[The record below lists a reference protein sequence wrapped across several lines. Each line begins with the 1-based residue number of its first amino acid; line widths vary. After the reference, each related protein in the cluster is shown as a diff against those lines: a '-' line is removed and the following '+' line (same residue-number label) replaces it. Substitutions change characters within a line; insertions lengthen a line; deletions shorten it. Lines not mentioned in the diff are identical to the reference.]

1 VKESAAKLRR
11 FAFDVIFRS
20 IKIIIGHM
28 PTSINITTM
37 SEVIVTE
44 EKVKKKRGRK
54 PSKERKG
61 YFYEREEQAVV
72 DYISTDDEREK
83 NRIFNEILK
92 PAFTKMVESIIRRY
106 NLYPPDEEF
115 QETFDDTISFLM
127 TKLSCFKPESG
138 YKAYSYCGTI
148 CKNYLYYK
156 INQFIKNQKRN
167 TSYDNP
173 FDSTKG
179 GFDDDIR
186 YSYND
191 SDTGRTFIAEL
202 TGSTVDNI
210 KKILDDAERMKL
222 NENEIKVGQALVN
235 LMTNWEELF
244 AQMGSDKFNKS
255 SILLFLKETTMLNTK
270 EIRDAMRVYKKKYYD
285 LKWTLI
291 NE

>member
-1 VKESAAKLRR
+1 
-11 FAFDVIFRS
+11 
-20 IKIIIGHM
+20 
-28 PTSINITTM
+28 M
-37 SEVIVTE
+37 SEVVVTE

-72 DYISTDDEREK
+72 DYITTDSKEEK
-83 NRIFNEILK
+83 NKIYNEILR

-127 TKLSCFKPESG
+127 TKLSCFKPDSG

-167 TSYDNP
+167 TSYDRPTEEVMNVD
-173 FDSTKG
+173 DSMK
-179 GFDDDIR
+179 F
-186 YSYND
+186 SYVD
-191 SDTGRTFIAEL
+191 SDTGKTFISEL
-202 TGSTVDNI
+202 TGSTVKNI
-210 KKILDDAERMKL
+210 QKILDDTDRFRL
-222 NENEIKVGQALVN
+222 NENERKVGSALVN
-235 LMTNWEELF
+235 LMTNWEDLF

-255 SILLFLKETTMLNTK
+255 SILLYLKETTMLNTK

-285 LKWTLI
+285 IKWNLI

>member
-1 VKESAAKLRR
+1 
-11 FAFDVIFRS
+11 
-20 IKIIIGHM
+20 
-28 PTSINITTM
+28 M
-37 SEVIVTE
+37 SEVCVTE

-72 DYISTDDEREK
+72 DYISSDNEREK
-83 NRIFNEILK
+83 NQIFNTILK
-92 PAFTKMVESIIRRY
+92 PAFTKMIESIIRRY

-127 TKLSCFKPESG
+127 TKLSCFDPTTN

-148 CKNYLYYK
+148 CKNYLIYK
-156 INQFIKNQKRN
+156 INQFAKNQKRN

-173 FDSTKG
+173 FDSSQG
-179 GFDDDIR
+179 GFNDDIR

-191 SDTGRTFIAEL
+191 YDTGKTFMSEL
-202 TGSTVDNI
+202 TGNTVESIRNI
-210 KKILDDAERMKL
+210 LEDAERLKL
-222 NENEIKVGQALVN
+222 NTNEKKVGLALIQ

-244 AQMGSDKFNKS
+244 AQMGSNKFNKS
-255 SILLFLKETTMLNTK
+255 SILLYLKETTMLNTK
-270 EIRDAMRVYKKKYYD
+270 EIRDAIRVYKRKYYD
-285 LKWTLI
+285 VKWNLI

>member
-1 VKESAAKLRR
+1 
-11 FAFDVIFRS
+11 
-20 IKIIIGHM
+20 
-28 PTSINITTM
+28 M
-37 SEVIVTE
+37 SEVCVTE

-72 DYISTDDEREK
+72 DYIATNDEKEK
-83 NRIFNEILK
+83 NRIYNTILR

-127 TKLSCFKPESG
+127 TKLSCFRPESG

-167 TSYDNP
+167 ASYDNP
-173 FDSTKG
+173 AEESLNVNDSMK
-179 GFDDDIR
+179 F
-186 YSYND
+186 SYND
-191 SDTGRTFIAEL
+191 NDAARTFISEL

-210 KKILDDAERMKL
+210 QSILNDADKFKL
-222 NENEIKVGQALVN
+222 NENEKRVGSALVN

-270 EIRDAMRVYKKKYYD
+270 EIRDAMRIYKKKYYD
-285 LKWTLI
+285 VKWELI

>member
-1 VKESAAKLRR
+1 
-11 FAFDVIFRS
+11 
-20 IKIIIGHM
+20 M
-28 PTSINITTM
+28 PEIC
-37 SEVIVTE
+37 VTE

-72 DYISTDDEREK
+72 DYISSNNERER
-83 NRIFNEILK
+83 NQIFNTILK
-92 PAFTKMVESIIRRY
+92 PAFTKMIESIIRRY

-127 TKLSCFKPESG
+127 TKLSCFDPTTN

-148 CKNYLYYK
+148 CKNYLIYK
-156 INQFIKNQKRN
+156 INQFTKNQKRN

-173 FDSTKG
+173 FDNSQG
-179 GFDDDIR
+179 AYSDDIR

-191 SDTGRTFIAEL
+191 YDSGKTFLSEL
-202 TGSTVDNI
+202 TGNTVDSI
-210 KKILDDAERMKL
+210 KKILDDAEKL
-222 NENEIKVGQALVN
+222 RLNANEKKVGLALIQ

-244 AQMGSDKFNKS
+244 AQMGSNKFNKS
-255 SILLFLKETTMLNTK
+255 SILLYLKETTMLNTK
-270 EIRDAMRVYKKKYYD
+270 EIRDAIRVYKKKYYD
-285 LKWTLI
+285 VKWNLI

>member
-1 VKESAAKLRR
+1 
-11 FAFDVIFRS
+11 
-20 IKIIIGHM
+20 
-28 PTSINITTM
+28 M
-37 SEVIVTE
+37 SEVVVTE

-72 DYISTDDEREK
+72 DYIKTDSKEEK
-83 NRIFNEILK
+83 NKIYNEVLR

-127 TKLSCFKPESG
+127 TKLSCFKPDSG

-167 TSYDNP
+167 TSYDRPTEEVMNVD
-173 FDSTKG
+173 DSMR
-179 GFDDDIR
+179 F
-186 YSYND
+186 SYTD
-191 SDTGRTFIAEL
+191 SDTGKTFITEL
-202 TGSTVDNI
+202 TGSTVKNI
-210 KKILDDAERMKL
+210 QKILDDTDRFRLNDNER
-222 NENEIKVGQALVN
+222 KVGTALVN
-235 LMTNWEELF
+235 LMTNWEDLF

-255 SILLFLKETTMLNTK
+255 SILLYLKETTMLNTK
-270 EIRDAMRVYKKKYYD
+270 EIRDALRIYKRTYYET
-285 LKWTLI
+285 KVKII